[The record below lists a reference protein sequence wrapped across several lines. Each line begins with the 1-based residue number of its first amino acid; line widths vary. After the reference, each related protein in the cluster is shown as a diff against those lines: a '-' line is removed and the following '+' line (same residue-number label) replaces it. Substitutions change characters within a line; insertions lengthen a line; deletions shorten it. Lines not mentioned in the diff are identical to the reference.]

1 MKINWYNHLYVGE
14 KARKKRYR
22 IIQEIRKEKSHSNIY
37 VITPATNG
45 NNILDIYPT
54 TFFEFPFLKEE
65 TFLILGIAADYFEA
79 LEVAGRVIH
88 DLYRKTG
95 GFDLKIFLE
104 EEAGK
109 V

>member
-14 KARKKRYR
+14 KAKKKRYH
-22 IIQEIRKEKSHSNIY
+22 IIQDIRKETSHSDIY
-37 VITPATNG
+37 VITPAMNG

-54 TFFEFPFLKEE
+54 TFFKSSFLQEE

-79 LEVAGRVIH
+79 LEVAGRVIQ

-95 GFDLKIFLE
+95 GFDLTDFLE